1 MCAFGCGEKCSPTSP
16 SLSSRLE
23 ELEDVQLILRTRDR
37 NVQLLNKPAVHASEL
52 LRSLPK
58 DGFVD
63 GRCIYEES
71 DDVSLS
77 ALERFSSAYLK
88 LPLDR
93 LLGADQVENFLPEVA
108 NLPEPSR
115 RRLPLRSC
123 SPVGASMT
131 SSTFETT
138 AAASF

>member
-1 MCAFGCGEKCSPTSP
+1 M
-16 SLSSRLE
+16 
-23 ELEDVQLILRTRDR
+23 QLILRTRDR

-63 GRCIYEES
+63 GRCIYERED

-108 NLPEPSR
+108 NLGLSLR
-115 RRLPLRSC
+115 ADDYHSDRALRLSIDDLKH
-123 SPVGASMT
+123 
-131 SSTFETT
+131 FETT